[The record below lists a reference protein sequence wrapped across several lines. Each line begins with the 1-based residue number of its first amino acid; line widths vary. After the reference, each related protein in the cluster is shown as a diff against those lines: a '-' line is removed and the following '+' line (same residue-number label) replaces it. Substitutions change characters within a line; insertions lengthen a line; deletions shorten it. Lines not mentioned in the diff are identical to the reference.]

1 MPERDV
7 GVHGALVVRGDQD
20 HGGTGLPRLH
30 DKSID
35 NAVGSHLVAVAAAK
49 LIVTNLPG
57 DGSRNA
63 RPCKGEQRVGRGTS
77 REIRSRLALERAQ
90 NPLLILLADQV
101 HDALVDLQGGELII
115 SDADLHVYERVF
127 CAVGQ

>member
-1 MPERDV
+1 MAAGTPGPARASSV
-7 GVHGALVVRGDQD
+7 LGAE
-20 HGGTGLPRLH
+20 P
-30 DKSID
+30 
-35 NAVGSHLVAVAAAK
+35 
-49 LIVTNLPG
+49 PG
-57 DGSRNA
+57 RY
-63 RPCKGEQRVGRGTS
+63 RP
-77 REIRSRLALERAQ
+77 RLALERAQ